1 MDSIHNILTYF
12 HMLQFLIYSSLFY
25 NGAVGYGDLYPTSP
39 GGRIIASFAMLFG
52 VLVLAF
58 PVSVFSDLW
67 SEELKELKGFESM
80 IAVDSS
86 SDNYNIING
95 DNDDTKLD
103 GKTKDNN
110 NDLHRQLPRRSD
122 YQEIQFEEF
131 RSKSSTHVVMDKAD
145 LNEIVSSIYTIQ
157 QNQKQIQRIMKKYY
171 LQDDN

>member
-12 HMLQFLIYSSLFY
+12 HMLQLLIYSSLFY

-95 DNDDTKLD
+95 DNDDTKL
-103 GKTKDNN
+103 TTA
-110 NDLHRQLPRRSD
+110 
-122 YQEIQFEEF
+122 I
-131 RSKSSTHVVMDKAD
+131 
-145 LNEIVSSIYTIQ
+145 
-157 QNQKQIQRIMKKYY
+157 KK
-171 LQDDN
+171 LGI